1 MSDSSTYSQV
11 AIRGELGQSIKSGSG
26 KVFDRKNRLFYYNKS
41 FRIACIC
48 SAVFVCLTLFSI
60 LFFMLR
66 TGILT
71 FESVPAT
78 TFFFS
83 TNWSPET
90 ESFGAFVFIFGT
102 FALTTLTLLISVP
115 LAIFVAIFLAEVAPT
130 WLRNVL
136 RPILDLLVGIPSVV
150 YGYLGL
156 TMLLP
161 LLRNMA
167 HVDLA
172 DGILAAAIVL
182 TIMILP
188 TIARI
193 SDDSISVVP
202 QKFRDASYALGATR
216 FQTGFKVVLPAARS
230 GVMYAVVLGMARA
243 IGETMAVVMVIGNT
257 PQLANALFKPTSV

>member
-1 MSDSSTYSQV
+1 
-11 AIRGELGQSIKSGSG
+11 
-26 KVFDRKNRLFYYNKS
+26 
-41 FRIACIC
+41 
-48 SAVFVCLTLFSI
+48 
-60 LFFMLR
+60 
-66 TGILT
+66 
-71 FESVPAT
+71 
-78 TFFFS
+78 
-83 TNWSPET
+83 
-90 ESFGAFVFIFGT
+90 
-102 FALTTLTLLISVP
+102 
-115 LAIFVAIFLAEVAPT
+115 
-130 WLRNVL
+130 
-136 RPILDLLVGIPSVV
+136 LDLLVGIPSVV

-156 TMLLP
+156 TMLIP

-216 FQTGFKVVLPAARS
+216 FQTVFKVVLPAARS

-257 PQLANALFKPTSV
+257 PQLANALFKPTSVLTSNIVMEVQNAPFDSAWNYALYLMGFILLLISLLMIVTMRFLQRRGEKS